1 MMNKIIRDIFILFF
15 LVLSAT
21 AAVVHADDG
30 TVFRGNGKEDTL
42 REDTFLV
49 KNIDYFAELG
59 IAKPMTGL
67 AAINFSAESLDGKMV
82 NLFDFKGKVIFL
94 NFWATWCDP
103 CKAEVKDIDKL
114 WGMLKDEDFVVM
126 AVDLREKK
134 KKVRTFIEEYGID
147 FPVYLDPSG
156 RISSMYSVGGIPTTY
171 IIDPDGNVVGK
182 AIGPRDWG
190 GKESIGF
197 MRSLM
202 RPKDKT

>member
-94 NFWATWCDP
+94 NFWATWCSP
-103 CKAEVKDIDKL
+103 CRLEMPSID
-114 WGMLKDEDFVVM
+114 
-126 AVDLREKK
+126 
-134 KKVRTFIEEYGID
+134 
-147 FPVYLDPSG
+147 
-156 RISSMYSVGGIPTTY
+156 
-171 IIDPDGNVVGK
+171 
-182 AIGPRDWG
+182 
-190 GKESIGF
+190 
-197 MRSLM
+197 
-202 RPKDKT
+202 